1 MKSKELFQYVSASV
15 MLLSGVILAFVCF
28 FLNHYE
34 INDSVEW
41 YVSQVLI
48 YAGSVFG
55 ISIVINSKFD
65 NIKNKLNK
73 YDKDEN
79 K

>member
-73 YDKDEN
+73 HDKDEN
-79 K
+79 E

>member
-15 MLLSGVILAFVCF
+15 MLLSGVILTFICF

-73 YDKDEN
+73 HDKDEN
-79 K
+79 E

>member
-73 YDKDEN
+73 HDKYEN

>member
-1 MKSKELFQYVSASV
+1 MKSKELFQYISASV
-15 MLLSGVILAFVCF
+15 MLLSGVILAFICF

-73 YDKDEN
+73 HDHDEN

>member
-55 ISIVINSKFD
+55 VSLVINSKFD

>member
-1 MKSKELFQYVSASV
+1 MKSKELFQYISASV

>member
-73 YDKDEN
+73 YEKDEN